1 MKNCTLTYEEFYTG
15 LVEIGGVWNSRPLTY
30 IDRNDIEEP
39 LTPMHLYCGHRI
51 LNRIEGED
59 YESDPDFK
67 KNRALSSTFKKAP
80 IRASTPIFLEAWKK
94 RLFIELRSTHV
105 GNKTK
110 ENNIK
115 VNDKVTVL
123 GEYQKRDKWQLGKI
137 EKIIAGRDG
146 IIRGAE
152 VKVTE
157 QNKKRTVLI
166 RPLQKLFPLEMN
178 ENEIRSSSNPRM
190 KKTDAISTQ
199 I

>member
-1 MKNCTLTYEEFYTG
+1 M
-15 LVEIGGVWNSRPLTY
+15 
-30 IDRNDIEEP
+30 
-39 LTPMHLYCGHRI
+39 
-51 LNRIEGED
+51 
-59 YESDPDFK
+59 
-67 KNRALSSTFKKAP
+67 
-80 IRASTPIFLEAWKK
+80 EAWKK

-137 EKIIAGRDG
+137 EKTIAGRDG